1 MGLFTERDEYDDF
14 KVKPK
19 KMNPYH
25 ITLKQAAE
33 ASKWLIFLTLA
44 GFIFYLLA
52 TLPQEHHNYEV
63 RAADGTIYH
72 TTRIK
77 YGYNNDRIWFRDENG
92 NRIELG
98 GSYTIIDK

>member
-1 MGLFTERDEYDDF
+1 MGLFTEQDEYDDF

-33 ASKWLIFLTLA
+33 ASKWLIAITLLGLILYFLITM
-44 GFIFYLLA
+44 
-52 TLPQEHHNYEV
+52 PPEPRNYEV
-63 RAADGTIYH
+63 RGADGTVYH
-72 TTRIK
+72 TTSISH
-77 YGYNNDRIWFRDENG
+77 GTGRIWFTDKNG

-98 GSYTIIDK
+98 GGYTVIRK